1 MQRFPTAEALAAAD
15 EEEVLKAWEG
25 LGYYSRARNLHK
37 TAKFVAEGGF
47 PKDFAG
53 VRALPG
59 IGDYTAGAICS
70 IAYDMPC
77 PAVDGNVL
85 RVLTRLL
92 ADETNIDS
100 AGAKE
105 KFSAL
110 LKEVYP
116 KEAGEFC
123 QALMELGAL
132 VCLPNGEPQCLLCP
146 WRELCLARLHGEWER
161 YPVRAP
167 KRARKT
173 EEHTVL
179 VLRHEGEYALEK
191 RKKGGLLAGLWQFPF
206 AEEAPEAYGKL
217 LKTKQAVHIFT
228 HVEWHMTGCLI
239 EAKERFSQYTW
250 KSAAE
255 IGEKYAL
262 PSAFKAFRGWL
273 Q

>member
-37 TAKFVAEGGF
+37 AAKLIAEGGF
-47 PKDFAG
+47 PRDFAG

-59 IGDYTAGAICS
+59 VGGYTAGAICS

-167 KRARKT
+167 KRARKK

-179 VLRHEGEYALEK
+179 VLRYEGEYALEK

-206 AEEAPEAYGKL
+206 AEDAPEAYGKV

-228 HVEWHMTGCLI
+228 HVEWRMTGCLV

-273 Q
+273 K